1 MSVLI
6 SHHFMAS
13 CRISYARQRSG
24 QTRRYN
30 ARAWWFSGRKL
41 LTSPWDVEKMW
52 KEFSKPPFVGT
63 LLRSNKET
71 WVSIARDIGEA
82 TFPQREGL

>member
-1 MSVLI
+1 
-6 SHHFMAS
+6 
-13 CRISYARQRSG
+13 
-24 QTRRYN
+24 
-30 ARAWWFSGRKL
+30 
-41 LTSPWDVEKMW
+41 MW

-82 TFPQREGL
+82 SFPQREGL